1 MKNNNQNHLCP
12 TKALDSGLKPNS
24 NGHPITPRLSVGLK
38 NEAQDWR
45 ASARIIQPVKKLFGI
60 LIIFTLAASLHSCH
74 HHGDAGETLALNNGK
89 KWNADDVTAANVAA
103 LQNVLTEF
111 SAKNETGLDAYRGA
125 AQQLQQAANKL
136 ISDCRMKG
144 PDHEAL
150 HLWLVPL
157 LDQIKNLKNAADEKQ
172 AAEVYGQ
179 IENQMKQFNNF
190 FE

>member
-1 MKNNNQNHLCP
+1 MKNNNQNHRCP
-12 TKALDSGLKPNS
+12 IKTLNSGLKPN
-24 NGHPITPRLSVGLK
+24 NDGHPITLRLSVGLK
-38 NEAQDWR
+38 NEAQVWL

-60 LIIFTLAASLHSCH
+60 LIIFSVTASLHSCH
-74 HHGDAGETLALNNGK
+74 HHGDAGETLTLNNGK
-89 KWNADDVTAANVAA
+89 KWNADDVTVANVAA
-103 LQNVLTEF
+103 LQNALTEF
-111 SAKNETGLDAYRGA
+111 AAKNETGLEAYHNA

-157 LDQIKNLKNAADEKQ
+157 LGQIKNLKNAADEKQ
-172 AAEVYGQ
+172 AVEVYAQ